1 MKLIEIHMKFI
12 EFTKITLKIGE
23 AKQKIDMQ
31 KFKNS
36 SAHFTLVTQLIC
48 VYAPCAP
55 CHMLHAAGI
64 SDTAQHTQRR
74 TDCSTLFTS
83 TPIPRVHIGIYIVN
97 KFTKPY
103 HGKMAMHFVF
113 KKKISRRSL

>member
-1 MKLIEIHMKFI
+1 MKFI

-36 SAHFTLVTQLIC
+36 SARFTLVTQLIC

-55 CHMLHAAGI
+55 WQMRHAAGRLAYI

-74 TDCSTLFTS
+74 TDVRLVDSTL
-83 TPIPRVHIGIYIVN
+83 PKVYQHAHRAHRARAYRN
-97 KFTKPY
+97 LY
-103 HGKMAMHFVF
+103 
-113 KKKISRRSL
+113 L

>member
-1 MKLIEIHMKFI
+1 MKFI
-12 EFTKITLKIGE
+12 EFTKTTLKIGK

-31 KFKNS
+31 IFLCSLHTCNS
-36 SAHFTLVTQLIC
+36 VNLMRPMPH
-48 VYAPCAP
+48 AP
-55 CHMLHAAGI
+55 GI

-74 TDCSTLFTS
+74 TDLRLVNSTLFTS
-83 TPIPRVHIGIYIVN
+83 TPIARVHIGIYIVN

-103 HGKMAMHFVF
+103 HGKIAMHFVF